1 MKTQIS
7 TRDITRAGFAAC
19 ITIMS
24 VASILALL
32 PVTGHANQARAKS
45 RTAAG
50 MDSLESFVRAQ
61 IDDRHRV
68 EVTFGKLANGTK
80 LAPCRKIQ
88 PFLPTGA
95 RLWGRTRIG
104 VRCVAGA
111 NWTISVPLTVKVF
124 GEVLVVSRQI
134 RARAALSPDDV
145 DVTEVDLTRLSG
157 TPLSDIMAIDGQITT
172 RPLRAGQPLMAYHVK
187 TRPTINSG
195 DPVRVQVRGRG
206 FSVMANGKALASAS
220 EGQPVRVRTDAGKII
235 VGVLKGRTVEIS
247 L

>member
-1 MKTQIS
+1 MRTHNIFCNSIVLVALASFLIFLPSKGLAKQ
-7 TRDITRAGFAAC
+7 AAPD
-19 ITIMS
+19 
-24 VASILALL
+24 A
-32 PVTGHANQARAKS
+32 

-50 MDSLESFVRAQ
+50 MESLESFVRAR
-61 IDDRHRV
+61 IDDRYRV

-104 VRCVAGA
+104 VRCVSGA
-111 NWTISVPLTVKVF
+111 NWTISIPLTVKVF
-124 GEVLVVSRQI
+124 GEVLVASRQI
-134 RARAALSPDDV
+134 NARAALNPDDV
-145 DVTEVDLTRLSG
+145 DIAEVDMTRLSG
-157 TPLSDIMAIDGQITT
+157 APLSDLMAIDGQITT
-172 RPLRAGQPLMAYHVK
+172 RPLRAGQPIMAYHIK

-195 DPVRVQVRGRG
+195 DPVRVRVQGRG

>member
-1 MKTQIS
+1 MKTN
-7 TRDITRAGFAAC
+7 ITKLAV
-19 ITIMS
+19 
-24 VASILALL
+24 VATTLMVFSLALALL
-32 PVTGHANQARAKS
+32 PNIALANDTTKRAATNT
-45 RTAAG
+45 RTDAG
-50 MDSLESFVRAQ
+50 MASLESFVRAR

-88 PFLPTGA
+88 PFLPRGA

-104 VRCVAGA
+104 VRCVSGA

-124 GEVLVVSRQI
+124 GTVLVASRQI
-134 RARAALSPDDV
+134 RARSSLNPDDV
-145 DVTEVDLTRLSG
+145 EMTEIDLTRLSG
-157 TPLSDIMAIDGQITT
+157 TPLSDIMAIDGQVTT
-172 RPLRAGQPLMAYHVK
+172 RPLRAGQPLMAYHIK

-195 DPVRVQVRGRG
+195 DPVRVRVRGRG
-206 FSVMANGKALASAS
+206 FNVVANGKALGNAS
-220 EGQPVRVRTDAGKII
+220 EGQPVRVRTDTGKII